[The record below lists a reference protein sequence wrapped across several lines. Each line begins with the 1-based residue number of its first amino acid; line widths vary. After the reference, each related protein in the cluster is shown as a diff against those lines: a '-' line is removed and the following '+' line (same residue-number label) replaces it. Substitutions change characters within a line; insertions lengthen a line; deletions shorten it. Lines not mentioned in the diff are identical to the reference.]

1 MARLKRNSHAVAPLR
16 KDDFVA
22 YFELCLSGGD
32 PDVIVAALG
41 DIARAHG
48 MAQLAKDTGLSEEYL
63 CQILSDEG
71 NPKFSTITK
80 VVNALG
86 LELYAS
92 SQIHGKV
99 DSSRPGGDQNAS
111 ARRAAPLQLL
121 SQRLAINDAINKS
134 GRQRMLSQQLAK
146 CYLQIGQSIESMR
159 SRQILAAS
167 LALFE
172 RQLSELKLFA
182 PTSDIKALLNN
193 LEQAW
198 GSYKNVLVANAPNQ
212 RDAKSILTI
221 NEDILLIAQQATDQL
236 EKVSKTAAG
245 KVVNLAGRQR
255 MLSQRMAKFYQA
267 LNWGVAPVN
276 ASSKLAAA
284 RKEFGASLAML
295 TVFPGNTPDIKH
307 ELEIGKQQW
316 VLFERALNSQSGS
329 APKKSLLAANVATL
343 SERLLA
349 VMDKLTFMYSR
360 LA

>member
-1 MARLKRNSHAVAPLR
+1 MARLKRNSHAIAPLQ
-16 KDDFVA
+16 KDDFAA

-32 PDVIVAALG
+32 PDLIVAALG

-80 VVNALG
+80 VIKALG

-92 SQIHGKV
+92 SQTHGKL
-99 DSSRPGGDQNAS
+99 DSDGPADNAS
-111 ARRAAPLQLL
+111 APVVKSAPHQRL

-146 CYLQIGQSIESMR
+146 CYLQIGQSIEPMR
-159 SRQILAAS
+159 SRQILASS

-172 RQLSELKLFA
+172 RQLSELKMSA
-182 PTSDIKALLNN
+182 PTNDIKAVLIN
-193 LEQAW
+193 LEQTW
-198 GSYKNVLVANAPNQ
+198 GSYKDVLVAHAPNQ
-212 RDAKSILTI
+212 HDAKLILAI
-221 NEDILLIAQQATDQL
+221 NEDVLLMTQESTDQL
-236 EKVSKTAAG
+236 EKFSKTAAG
-245 KVVNLAGRQR
+245 KIVNLAGRQR

-267 LNWGVAPVN
+267 LNWGVAPTN
-276 ASSKLAAA
+276 ALSKLATA
-284 RKEFGASLAML
+284 RKEFNASLML
-295 TVFPGNTPDIKH
+295 LAAFPNNTPDIKH
-307 ELEIGKQQW
+307 ALEIGKQQW
-316 VLFERALNSQSGS
+316 MIFERALNTHVGS
-329 APKKSLLAANVATL
+329 AEKKSLLATNVATL

-349 VMDKLTFMYSR
+349 VMDRLTFMYTR